1 MDLAYTLKRYARVFL
16 SDDLPKHLIKKTR
29 SDMTSVLA
37 KRGGPFFTI
46 WSEPDG
52 TICID
57 YNQGKL
63 VVVVEYPSGNS
74 RTF

>member
-1 MDLAYTLKRYARVFL
+1 
-16 SDDLPKHLIKKTR
+16 
-29 SDMTSVLA
+29 MTSVLA